1 MQYEISDFFGFQG
14 FQGGVTE
21 GQMLKFMGANTH
33 LSMSQAKKLLEVHYG
48 FGCPFYSSIVLVSQ
62 LFFFYFLFNVLFL
75 FQDESLGF
83 AYTSQREARPSLYGC
98 LPTANYIYLFFLM

>member
-1 MQYEISDFFGFQG
+1 MQYEISDFVGFQG

-62 LFFFYFLFNVLFL
+62 LFFYLFNLCVIFI
-75 FQDESLGF
+75 SG
-83 AYTSQREARPSLYGC
+83 
-98 LPTANYIYLFFLM
+98 